1 MRDASGR
8 GVPSRGWVLA
18 VLLLG
23 LPGLAAGQGREIHGE
38 NSTFAGE
45 GVAMAWG
52 ILKAASEDQ
61 SQVVIR
67 IVPLSGVYAYAS
79 VEGVDPF
86 TQKRQEILGGHPLTG
101 TLEIRSPRATFAE
114 FPRREIRVFTA
125 GDWRAGRPTL
135 IIYYMGVPDTT
146 PEFLTESALSAYL
159 DAALTK
165 LRERGQ

>member
-1 MRDASGR
+1 MRDAGGG
-8 GVPSRGWVLA
+8 GVPRLGWILAILLAGCPVLA
-18 VLLLG
+18 S
-23 LPGLAAGQGREIHGE
+23 GQGREIHGE
-38 NSTFAGE
+38 NSSFAGE
-45 GVAMAWG
+45 GVALAWG
-52 ILKAASEDQ
+52 ILKAPVEDQ

-86 TQKRQEILGGHPLTG
+86 TQQRKEIRDGQPLKG
-101 TLEIRSPRATFAE
+101 PLEIRSPRATFVE

-125 GDWRAGRPTL
+125 GDWHAGRPTL

-159 DAALTK
+159 DATLNR
-165 LRERGQ
+165 LREKGQ

>member
-1 MRDASGR
+1 
-8 GVPSRGWVLA
+8 
-18 VLLLG
+18 
-23 LPGLAAGQGREIHGE
+23 
-38 NSTFAGE
+38 
-45 GVAMAWG
+45 MAWG

-67 IVPLSGVYAYAS
+67 IVPLSGVYAYTS

-125 GDWRAGRPTL
+125 GDWQARRPTL